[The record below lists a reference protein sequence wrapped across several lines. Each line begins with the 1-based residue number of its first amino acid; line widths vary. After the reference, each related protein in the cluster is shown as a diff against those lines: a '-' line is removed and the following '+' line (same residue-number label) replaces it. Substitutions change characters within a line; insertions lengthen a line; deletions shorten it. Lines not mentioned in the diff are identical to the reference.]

1 MNVVVSQP
9 AFVMA
14 VALQYGLADVCIVT
28 FGIMK
33 YPCKLPVTPLFT
45 IPWGVALF
53 WQAPGLKFT
62 GGESDAGVTKL
73 PSLNCSTTRN
83 VPFVFILTVKC
94 RSNVS
99 FAQSFPQVP
108 ESVEVLLYGP

>member
-1 MNVVVSQP
+1 MNVVVLQ
-9 AFVMA
+9 FVSVMV
-14 VALQYGLADVCIVT
+14 VALQCGLADVCIIT

-33 YPCKLPVTPLFT
+33 YPCKLPLTPLFT
-45 IPWGVALF
+45 IPWGGGPF
-53 WQAPGLKFT
+53 WQAPGLKFR

>member
-1 MNVVVSQP
+1 MNVIVSQ
-9 AFVMA
+9 FVSVPA
-14 VALQYGLADVCIVT
+14 VALQCGLADICVIT

-53 WQAPGLKFT
+53 WQAPGLGFRT

-94 RSNVS
+94 RSNIS
-99 FAQSFPQVP
+99 FAQSFPQ
-108 ESVEVLLYGP
+108 

>member
-1 MNVVVSQP
+1 MVSQF
-9 AFVMA
+9 AFVM
-14 VALQYGLADVCIVT
+14 VIALQCGSCEVCIVT
-28 FGIMK
+28 PGMMK
-33 YPCKLPVTPLFT
+33 YPSKLPITPAFTMPWVTGL
-45 IPWGVALF
+45 V
-53 WQAPGLKFT
+53 WQPPGLGFT

-83 VPFVFILTVKC
+83 VLSGFFLTVKC

-108 ESVEVLLYGP
+108 ESVDMLPYGP